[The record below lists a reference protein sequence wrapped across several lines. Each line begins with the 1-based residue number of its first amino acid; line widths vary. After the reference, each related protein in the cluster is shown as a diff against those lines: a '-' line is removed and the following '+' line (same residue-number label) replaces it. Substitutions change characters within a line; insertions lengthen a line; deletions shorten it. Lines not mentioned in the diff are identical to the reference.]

1 MELDLTSTSD
11 GLCVAAM
18 LMQLPG
24 VSVCGE
30 PLMLLLHAPTH
41 MAFSHENTHTHILC
55 MHTLPGACI
64 KWLIL
69 MQTHRY
75 TKSS

>member
-41 MAFSHENTHTHILC
+41 MAFSHENTHTHTYC
-55 MHTLPGACI
+55 ACI
-64 KWLIL
+64 PSQEHALNGS
-69 MQTHRY
+69 Y
-75 TKSS
+75 